1 MQTFVE
7 CVTWPGLLPALEH
20 EVQALGWP
28 YMLDTRRE
36 AVRLPVAYSDRVGRL
51 RCVQS
56 AFVGSVYPVPRPKA
70 LLGQQY
76 WDDIVMIAQRIM
88 REQRFT
94 TLEIDAAG
102 AESSVMQRI
111 ATTLAERLALQSVK
125 DEGELVVRI
134 RPAEQGWEVL
144 LRLTPRPHGTRAWR
158 VCNMPGALNAVVAA
172 AMVRWAGVFADER
185 VLNMGVGSGTLLI
198 ERLLAG
204 ATQHAWGC
212 DTNPEAIAC
221 AQQNVAAAGVATH
234 VQLTDWDATRVP
246 LPSASVDVIMADLP
260 FGQLIGTHQ
269 HNLTLYPQWVA
280 EAARLLAPQGRMVLI
295 SHENRLLEQ
304 VLHATAGIA
313 VAERLQVKVGG
324 MAPIAWLIRR
334 DH

>member
-28 YMLDTRRE
+28 YTRDVRRE
-36 AVRLPVAYSDRVGRL
+36 AVRLPVVYADRVGRL
-51 RCVQS
+51 RCMQS

-76 WDDIVMIAQRIM
+76 WDDIVMVAQHIV

-102 AESSVMQRI
+102 ADSSVMQRI
-111 ATTLAERLALQSVK
+111 ATTLAEQLALQVVK

-134 RPAEQGWEVL
+134 RPADQGWEVL

-158 VCNMPGALNAVVAA
+158 VCNMPGAINAVVAA
-172 AMVRWAGVFADER
+172 AMVRWAGVFADEC

-204 ATQHAWGC
+204 AARQAWGC

-221 AQQNVAAAGVATH
+221 AQQNVAAAGVADN
-234 VQLTDWDATRVP
+234 VQLTPWDATQVP
-246 LPSASVDVIMADLP
+246 LPAASVDVIMADLP

-269 HNLTLYPQWVA
+269 HNLTLYPQWLA
-280 EAARLLAPQGRMVLI
+280 EAARLLSPQGRMVLI

-304 VLHATAGIA
+304 VIHATTGIA
-313 VAERLQVKVGG
+313 VAECIQVKVGG
-324 MAPIAWLIRR
+324 MAPMAWLIRR
-334 DH
+334 AH